1 MNDTPA
7 DALSEVNAK
16 TLGDTLANVEVVA
29 LVQRQL
35 ATHWVTWRPKAL
47 VGTLDKTLTETDAE
61 TLGNTLCV
69 SRLLHWLTPLL
80 IL

>member
-1 MNDTPA
+1 M
-7 DALSEVNAK
+7 
-16 TLGDTLANVEVVA
+16 
-29 LVQRQL
+29 VQRQF
-35 ATHWVTWRPKAL
+35 ATHWLTWRPKAL